1 MHTVKY
7 VIEVNAEMDKR
18 LQEVAKIKGVPVE
31 KYVADLVNR
40 YALSLHTMNQEELR
54 QGYEETGDINLDWA
68 NLK

>member
-1 MHTVKY
+1 
-7 VIEVNAEMDKR
+7 MDKR